1 MTETADEEIA
11 KALAADV
18 NAGFGPMYEAHR
30 GVVYSTAL
38 RVTGSGPEAEDLTAE
53 AFLRAFRALAGY
65 DAAKIESLDLRPWL
79 LTILLNAWRNQLRSA
94 SRRPRE
100 VLAAD
105 PSAEGLTPPRAAE
118 PGPAQLAVQHEGERE
133 LAAQL
138 RQLPQTQRVAV
149 VLRHVAELPIG
160 QVAAILGCPE
170 GTAKSHVSR
179 GLRKLRA
186 QYQPAHPVE
195 QAP

>member
-11 KALAADV
+11 KALAQDV
-18 NAGFGPMYEAHR
+18 NAGFGPMYDKHR

-38 RVTGSGPEAEDLTAE
+38 RVTGSQPEAEDLTAE

-65 DAAKIESLDLRPWL
+65 DSGKILALDLRPWL

-105 PSAEGLTPPRAAE
+105 PSQASQPPRSAE
-118 PGPAQLAVQHEGERE
+118 PGPAQLAVQHEAERE
-133 LAAQL
+133 LAGQL
-138 RQLPQTQRVAV
+138 RQLPQIQRAAV
-149 VLRHVAELPIG
+149 VLRHVAGLPIG

-179 GLRKLRA
+179 GLRRLRA
-186 QYQPAHPVE
+186 QYQPAHQE